1 MFLFLGLGERRR
13 SDTRRKQ
20 GEMEGQRLTKDRF
33 DSSKFILE
41 HYIDGDLVDER
52 TPTNRNAAAPGNLH
66 VWGKSLLLR
75 SRYAKGANVL
85 RT

>member
-1 MFLFLGLGERRR
+1 MFLFRGLGERRR
-13 SDTRRKQ
+13 SGTRRKQ
-20 GEMEGQRLTKDRF
+20 GKMEGQRLTEDRF

-66 VWGKSLLLR
+66 VWGKFLLFR
-75 SRYAKGANVL
+75 SRYDEGADAV